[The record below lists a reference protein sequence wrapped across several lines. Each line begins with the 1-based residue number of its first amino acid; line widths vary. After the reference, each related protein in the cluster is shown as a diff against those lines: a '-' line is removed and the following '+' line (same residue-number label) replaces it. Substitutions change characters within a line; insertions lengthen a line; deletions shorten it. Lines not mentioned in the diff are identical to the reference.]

1 MGGRASVI
9 LVMGFAG
16 LFSLLQFR
24 ISQIG
29 SEAADNMVKY
39 HDTIAKHAIAVAGA
53 NVGLSLLYQ
62 DPSLRGYLAD
72 DQSYNGGSFTVRFD
86 SLAPDS
92 YLLRSI
98 SRYRDEVDTVAIYL
112 SGKNKQTF
120 SIFAYMTLI
129 EGNIWWV
136 TGDTVWGRMH
146 TNDRMQ
152 IYGSPVFMEKVTN
165 VGGFNQQP
173 GKGNNKAIFKDGFE
187 TGVAPI
193 DFPTDLSELKNSAQT
208 YGFYTTDEVWVRLD
222 PGTAANNDGKIRVYK
237 DEDDYQDDEN
247 PVAVID
253 VDSVVFSGVF
263 FSTKKIHLQGKLDG
277 RLTIASG
284 DDVYLDDNVMMERNP
299 ISSPSDDLLGLVSEK
314 DIFVTDNEANNDNI
328 EIHATMFTR
337 TGSFQAENYDTR
349 PPSGIIKL
357 IGGLVQV
364 KRGPV
369 GTGQFVDGKVK
380 IKSGFL
386 KRYYYDD
393 RLADPLY
400 RPPSFPG
407 YWSRTLRVVSWWE

>member
-1 MGGRASVI
+1 M
-9 LVMGFAG
+9 
-16 LFSLLQFR
+16 
-24 ISQIG
+24 
-29 SEAADNMVKY
+29 
-39 HDTIAKHAIAVAGA
+39 
-53 NVGLSLLYQ
+53 
-62 DPSLRGYLAD
+62 
-72 DQSYNGGSFTVRFD
+72 
-86 SLAPDS
+86 
-92 YLLRSI
+92 
-98 SRYRDEVDTVAIYL
+98 
-112 SGKNKQTF
+112 
-120 SIFAYMTLI
+120 
-129 EGNIWWV
+129 
-136 TGDTVWGRMH
+136 
-146 TNDRMQ
+146 
-152 IYGSPVFMEKVTN
+152 
-165 VGGFNQQP
+165 
-173 GKGNNKAIFKDGFE
+173 
-187 TGVAPI
+187 
-193 DFPTDLSELKNSAQT
+193 
-208 YGFYTTDEVWVRLD
+208 
-222 PGTAANNDGKIRVYK
+222 
-237 DEDDYQDDEN
+237 
-247 PVAVID
+247 
-253 VDSVVFSGVF
+253 F